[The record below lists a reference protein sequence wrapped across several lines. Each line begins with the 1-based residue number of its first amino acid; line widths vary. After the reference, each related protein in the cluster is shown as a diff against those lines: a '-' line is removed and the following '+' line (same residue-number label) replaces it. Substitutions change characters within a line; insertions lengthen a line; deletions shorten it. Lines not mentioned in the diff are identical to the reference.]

1 MPLKLTCVLFGHQ
14 PETGCH
20 GREGEGYFQ
29 VISEGIDGIGT
40 THARLMTRCERCGT
54 RYQVGKIHLPKK
66 VVVFTCKS

>member
-1 MPLKLTCVLFGHQ
+1 
-14 PETGCH
+14 
-20 GREGEGYFQ
+20 